1 MCLSAWVLLGE
12 EEQLQKAWFF
22 VFSRQRL
29 LPNRSRSRPRAAGE
43 QQVQNAT
50 EAGARFCQKRVR
62 CSRSHT
68 TLFLFLLRLA
78 LLRVSDVCIWGL
90 DGVDRSRGQVRPDSP
105 CFQMMQHVL
114 TSGAVRLQ
122 GSRCWRPGQWE
133 EEPRDVGLELVRR
146 TGVGKRQT
154 EGHTREG
161 WGESS

>member
-1 MCLSAWVLLGE
+1 MCAFGDWMGLTGAE
-12 EEQLQKAWFF
+12 A
-22 VFSRQRL
+22 
-29 LPNRSRSRPRAAGE
+29 RAA
-43 QQVQNAT
+43 Q
-50 EAGARFCQKRVR
+50 
-62 CSRSHT
+62 
-68 TLFLFLLRLA
+68 
-78 LLRVSDVCIWGL
+78 I
-90 DGVDRSRGQVRPDSP
+90 PP

-114 TSGAVRLQ
+114 TSGAARLQ